1 MSDSEIGQAL
11 QVAEQLA
18 NIGIPIFVARA
29 AAESDGEHWLKLGFV
44 LPAAWQETPRGTLA
58 WRETWRP
65 GDALCAVMGHGIDL
79 IDVDPRSGGT
89 IPDGFP
95 LPTLYAVAATPS
107 GGVHGFV
114 ASLGVG
120 SRDGVFPGVDIKG
133 GGDPEKKGGGHGFA
147 FIAPT
152 VKLSKTTGQPAGYR
166 WVTSPDI
173 AGIQA
178 SYHDT
183 SGAALAAHVRELKA
197 KSGTKTGQKADT
209 AGLTEGLAAWAGQ
222 REAHSAAAAD
232 RAIRAK
238 LDEVAKAPA
247 QTGTGF
253 RETLMRAAMTLGGYV
268 GAGYLAEDEAFDELA
283 GAVRECWGGVDEN
296 DYLWI
301 QQGLADG
308 ARPENRFAVY
318 HPHEAITGPAA
329 GPSSDEVERKHTFYD
344 VIGTH
349 PFDPSQD
356 DSDQGLADAVIAR
369 CQPGLRRGVDTGG
382 WLVRG
387 PERWEELK
395 NEGRAEWA
403 ISVLAR
409 LMPAGRPAPAGEEK
423 DEAHW
428 QHERRKKFLT
438 SRTAGAISSKMRA
451 ITSGADHPAVVRVA
465 ELDSE
470 AEVLWAGG
478 LPWDLRQ
485 SGEVPVL
492 AQLDPG
498 APHLHT
504 ALTAPELV
512 PTPAWDAF
520 IATVWPDPE
529 VRAWVLR
536 VMSIALTG
544 YPDAALPM
552 LYGPERTGKSS
563 FVSLLAKLLG
573 TYAHAG
579 DPRLLSSTETH
590 ASIVYALKGRR
601 MSTIDEGP
609 RKGHLATERLKQLT
623 GGIELTGNAMRENPI
638 TFAPTHTLVMTTN
651 DEPVISDGAL
661 RSRARII
668 PCEAD
673 QDAVRA
679 ARQAITPDVWK
690 LEAPGVLAAMM
701 RETAAWLD
709 DRSSALSAAAPVT
722 VREMV
727 TELAAEQDPF
737 ARWLSERTAP
747 DATGTQSRALYA
759 AFAAWWETAPAFK
772 RLHLPSE
779 TAYGRSMTRL
789 GYPPVKRMDA
799 NYRQLRIVSGDSAA
813 WGLGSSP
820 GGLMAGSRTVDAKPP
835 MPEPSRSTP
844 GSGVVMEGME
854 GKTPSTTVQRST
866 PSTTV
871 QPSNEVC
878 ASSLHEPTMPP
889 LGSGGSETI
898 LCPRCGVAPGV
909 TAAGKLRAHR
919 LADKNKCEGSGDRA
933 PGVLTKSERD
943 RAAKVAAAE
952 GEWIGLPAAMRRG
965 EEPRAVTVAELPGIL
980 AECLRRN
987 GGILAVD
994 VENTARPIGHPDFR
1008 VQSVQLGDWAEG
1020 VDLDPNVPEQAEIIR
1035 AALAG
1040 AAELNAHNA
1049 TADLA
1054 PLAYLG
1060 LGDYRAMFDK
1070 MVDTAVRMKLAD
1082 PASVGNEA
1090 GLKDLS
1096 PAVLG
1101 AAAVSPGAD
1110 EARKALFTAAGWL
1123 TEVKPDT
1130 PPEKNGWARVKPGCA
1145 TMVRYAISDVL
1156 DCAAI
1161 RHRIPAPE
1169 TAVERR
1175 ERRVQVITAPTAYAG
1190 VPLDA
1195 GQVSGQIAEREPVI
1209 EDLGARL
1216 AAGGLANARSPK
1228 QVTEAFTARGVTIPD
1243 STKFTMQ
1250 KLVALHPDEGVKA
1263 MAADVLAYRK
1273 AATFMSTFLV
1283 PWREQCERGDGVIRP
1298 TIYTLGAD
1306 TGRMSSVRPNAQNL
1320 PKKGGARE
1328 CWVAGLGKKIIR
1340 ADMSS
1345 VEVRVIAALS
1355 QDPQLMAMLANG
1367 LKLHDQIAEQ
1377 VFGPGYTETQ
1387 RGWAKNG
1394 VFAHFF
1400 GAGLEKLAATI
1411 QAPLEVAA
1419 AVVEALGVVAPGVAA
1434 WADQVKQAVRGGM
1447 NQFRTYSG
1455 RIIHL
1460 DTSQPHKAVNYLVQ
1474 GTARELLV
1482 DTLLAWDDGPY
1493 AGGVI
1498 VPVHD
1503 EVIAWV
1509 DEADAEAATEY
1520 LVRCMTRELYGV
1532 AITCEPDAPSD
1543 RWDSYAS

>member
-1 MSDSEIGQAL
+1 M
-11 QVAEQLA
+11 
-18 NIGIPIFVARA
+18 PF
-29 AAESDGEHWLKLGFV
+29 
-44 LPAAWQETPRGTLA
+44 
-58 WRETWRP
+58 
-65 GDALCAVMGHGIDL
+65 
-79 IDVDPRSGGT
+79 
-89 IPDGFP
+89 
-95 LPTLYAVAATPS
+95 
-107 GGVHGFV
+107 GGVHEALDGVPMTATMNGHAQLPPVNPEQAQLFAGACATMRVGYLIRMVTLGWDTARGKKNLLVPPPADWQHGAQLTENDV
-114 ASLGVG
+114 AAAILSGSNAYLYRLPPGTHVVDTDTPETTAEMRERLGEPDVVTG
-120 SRDGVFPGVDIKG
+120 SGGAHWLVDAELARRDGIDIRISQLYGPGSFYVRAG
-133 GGDPEKKGGGHGFA
+133 VPVSYTGVVPA
-147 FIAPT
+147 APRH
-152 VKLSKTTGQPAGYR
+152 LPDDLPRQP
-166 WVTSPDI
+166 
-173 AGIQA
+173 
-178 SYHDT
+178 
-183 SGAALAAHVRELKA
+183 A
-197 KSGTKTGQKADT
+197 KSGQKRDI
-209 AGLTEGLAAWAGQ
+209 
-222 REAHSAAAAD
+222 SAP
-232 RAIRAK
+232 
-238 LDEVAKAPA
+238 VNAPA
-247 QTGTGF
+247 SGLGAWSAQADERFISVSSAQARAGELLTAIATGSEGGAEARLAINNASMF
-253 RETLMRAAMTLGGYV
+253 LGGLLHTGWITYETAAEWV
-268 GAGYLAEDEAFDELA
+268 AGACEHRWGSASAEDL
-283 GAVRECWGGVDEN
+283 R
-296 DYLWI
+296 WI
-301 QQGLADG
+301 AEGLADG
-308 ARPENRFAVY
+308 DL
-318 HPHEAITGPAA
+318 PHKRLRLVDDVVLHAERGP
-329 GPSSDEVERKHTFYD
+329 V
-344 VIGTH
+344 H
-349 PFDPSQD
+349 PFGEEPFSW
-356 DSDQGLADAVIAR
+356 QGGTTLHIADAL
-369 CQPGLRRGVDTGG
+369 LRRVPASLRVMWSTATTGKPACIANGSRGYWSYVADGLKWAALQLLDTM
-382 WLVRG
+382 
-387 PERWEELK
+387 PEGTKPETKDRKEWT
-395 NEGRAEWA
+395 EGNWA
-403 ISVLAR
+403 
-409 LMPAGRPAPAGEEK
+409 
-423 DEAHW
+423 H
-428 QHERRKKFLT
+428 HN
-438 SRTAGAISSKMRA
+438 RTWFAGAINDVVSLAEARVRHP
-451 ITSGADHPAVVRVA
+451 DHPAVVLPD
-465 ELDSE
+465 ELDTDPGM
-470 AEVLWAGG
+470 LWCSGA
-478 LPWDLRQ
+478 PWRLTA
-485 SGEVPVL
+485 VPVMDDVSL
-492 AQLDPG
+492 NT
-498 APHLHT
+498 PHLHS
-504 ALTAPELV
+504 ARYAPAAV

-520 IATVWPDPE
+520 IAAMWPDPE
-529 VRAWVLR
+529 VAEWGLQVLS
-536 VMSIALTG
+536 VGLTG
-544 YPDAALPM
+544 HSDAVMPVLFGETGHGKSKLMGRFLDLLGGYAKKVSNTLIQPSLGNPDVAKAELQG
-552 LYGPERTGKSS
+552 LRFAWLDEGLGTGK
-563 FVSLLAKLLG
+563 
-573 TYAHAG
+573 
-579 DPRLLSSTETH
+579 
-590 ASIVYALKGRR
+590 ASVEAIKDITGGGQVYAAAKYR
-601 MSTIDEGP
+601 
-609 RKGHLATERLKQLT
+609 A
-623 GGIELTGNAMRENPI
+623 PI
-638 TFAPTHTLVMTTN
+638 QFAPTHTIVLTMN
-651 DEPVISDGAL
+651 GDPEIHDDGLA
-661 RSRARII
+661 RRARLI
-668 PCEAD
+668 PCAGD
-673 QDAVRA
+673 RDAIGRTFDA
-679 ARQAITPDVWK
+679 LLLVWER
-690 LEAPGVLAAMM
+690 EAPGVLAQLFAF
-701 RETAAWLD
+701 AAAYVKDWRTVSHDRAPDTVRSRIAEIAESQDVIGRWLVERTQRD
-709 DRSSALSAAAPVT
+709 ENGSRSS
-722 VREMV
+722 
-727 TELAAEQDPF
+727 D
-737 ARWLSERTAP
+737 
-747 DATGTQSRALYA
+747 LYA
-759 AFAAWWETAPAFK
+759 AFREYARQFPEYERRQPSVNQWALRLDREGYGVHRRPNNVKWRPLRLGGGGDYAWSTPSPSVGGVTAPVTADVTAPVTTSEGPNAQENRQSVTAVTTQSITTLLEETSRGNREGGENNRGTAVTAVTPVTAPAA
-772 RLHLPSE
+772 LH
-779 TAYGRSMTRL
+779 
-789 GYPPVKRMDA
+789 
-799 NYRQLRIVSGDSAA
+799 SA
-813 WGLGSSP
+813 P
-820 GGLMAGSRTVDAKPP
+820 AGP
-835 MPEPSRSTP
+835 
-844 GSGVVMEGME
+844 
-854 GKTPSTTVQRST
+854 
-866 PSTTV
+866 
-871 QPSNEVC
+871 
-878 ASSLHEPTMPP
+878 
-889 LGSGGSETI
+889 ETI
-898 LCPRCGVAPGV
+898 LCPRCGDAPGV

-919 LADKNKCEGSGDRA
+919 LADKSKCEGSGDRA

-943 RAAKVAAAE
+943 RAAKVAVAE

-994 VENTARPIGHPDFR
+994 VENTARPIGHPEYR

-1020 VDLDPNVPEQAEIIR
+1020 VDLDPHDPEQAEIIR

-1040 AAELNAHNA
+1040 AAELDAHNA

-1054 PLAYLG
+1054 PLAHLG

-1123 TEVKPDT
+1123 TEVKPET
-1130 PPEKNGWARVKPGCA
+1130 PLEKNGWAQVKPGCA

-1161 RHRIPAPE
+1161 RHRIPAAEPS
-1169 TAVERR
+1169 VERR

-1195 GQVSGQIAEREPVI
+1195 RQVSEQIAEREPVI
-1209 EDLGARL
+1209 EALGARL

-1243 STKFTMQ
+1243 STKFTLQ

-1328 CWVAGLGKKIIR
+1328 CWVAGPGKKIIR

>member
-1 MSDSEIGQAL
+1 MT
-11 QVAEQLA
+11 QV
-18 NIGIPIFVARA
+18 
-29 AAESDGEHWLKLGFV
+29 
-44 LPAAWQETPRGTLA
+44 
-58 WRETWRP
+58 
-65 GDALCAVMGHGIDL
+65 
-79 IDVDPRSGGT
+79 
-89 IPDGFP
+89 
-95 LPTLYAVAATPS
+95 
-107 GGVHGFV
+107 
-114 ASLGVG
+114 
-120 SRDGVFPGVDIKG
+120 
-133 GGDPEKKGGGHGFA
+133 
-147 FIAPT
+147 
-152 VKLSKTTGQPAGYR
+152 
-166 WVTSPDI
+166 
-173 AGIQA
+173 
-178 SYHDT
+178 
-183 SGAALAAHVRELKA
+183 
-197 KSGTKTGQKADT
+197 
-209 AGLTEGLAAWAGQ
+209 
-222 REAHSAAAAD
+222 
-232 RAIRAK
+232 
-238 LDEVAKAPA
+238 
-247 QTGTGF
+247 
-253 RETLMRAAMTLGGYV
+253 
-268 GAGYLAEDEAFDELA
+268 
-283 GAVRECWGGVDEN
+283 
-296 DYLWI
+296 
-301 QQGLADG
+301 
-308 ARPENRFAVY
+308 
-318 HPHEAITGPAA
+318 
-329 GPSSDEVERKHTFYD
+329 
-344 VIGTH
+344 
-349 PFDPSQD
+349 
-356 DSDQGLADAVIAR
+356 
-369 CQPGLRRGVDTGG
+369 
-382 WLVRG
+382 
-387 PERWEELK
+387 
-395 NEGRAEWA
+395 
-403 ISVLAR
+403 
-409 LMPAGRPAPAGEEK
+409 
-423 DEAHW
+423 
-428 QHERRKKFLT
+428 
-438 SRTAGAISSKMRA
+438 
-451 ITSGADHPAVVRVA
+451 
-465 ELDSE
+465 
-470 AEVLWAGG
+470 
-478 LPWDLRQ
+478 
-485 SGEVPVL
+485 
-492 AQLDPG
+492 
-498 APHLHT
+498 
-504 ALTAPELV
+504 
-512 PTPAWDAF
+512 
-520 IATVWPDPE
+520 
-529 VRAWVLR
+529 
-536 VMSIALTG
+536 
-544 YPDAALPM
+544 
-552 LYGPERTGKSS
+552 
-563 FVSLLAKLLG
+563 
-573 TYAHAG
+573 
-579 DPRLLSSTETH
+579 
-590 ASIVYALKGRR
+590 
-601 MSTIDEGP
+601 
-609 RKGHLATERLKQLT
+609 
-623 GGIELTGNAMRENPI
+623 
-638 TFAPTHTLVMTTN
+638 
-651 DEPVISDGAL
+651 
-661 RSRARII
+661 
-668 PCEAD
+668 
-673 QDAVRA
+673 
-679 ARQAITPDVWK
+679 
-690 LEAPGVLAAMM
+690 
-701 RETAAWLD
+701 
-709 DRSSALSAAAPVT
+709 
-722 VREMV
+722 
-727 TELAAEQDPF
+727 
-737 ARWLSERTAP
+737 
-747 DATGTQSRALYA
+747 
-759 AFAAWWETAPAFK
+759 
-772 RLHLPSE
+772 
-779 TAYGRSMTRL
+779 
-789 GYPPVKRMDA
+789 
-799 NYRQLRIVSGDSAA
+799 
-813 WGLGSSP
+813 
-820 GGLMAGSRTVDAKPP
+820 
-835 MPEPSRSTP
+835 
-844 GSGVVMEGME
+844 
-854 GKTPSTTVQRST
+854 
-866 PSTTV
+866 
-871 QPSNEVC
+871 
-878 ASSLHEPTMPP
+878 
-889 LGSGGSETI
+889 
-898 LCPRCGVAPGV
+898 
-909 TAAGKLRAHR
+909 GKLRAH
-919 LADKNKCEGSGDRA
+919 KTVNGKCDGTGTRA

-952 GEWIGLPAAMRRG
+952 GEWVGLPAAMRRG

-1020 VDLDPNVPEQAEIIR
+1020 VDLDPHDPEQAAIIR

-1040 AAELNAHNA
+1040 ATELNAHNA

-1054 PLAYLG
+1054 PLAHLG

-1110 EARKALFTAAGWL
+1110 EGRKALFTAAGWL
-1123 TEVKPDT
+1123 TEVKPET
-1130 PPEKNGWARVKPGCA
+1130 PLEKNGWAQVKPGCA
-1145 TMVRYAISDVL
+1145 TMVRYAIADVL

-1161 RHRIPAPE
+1161 RHRIPAAEP
-1169 TAVERR
+1169 AVESR

-1195 GQVSGQIAEREPVI
+1195 RQVSGQIAEREPVI
-1209 EDLGARL
+1209 AELGARL

-1328 CWVAGLGKKIIR
+1328 CWVAGPGKKIIR

-1434 WADQVKQAVRGGM
+1434 WADQVKQAVRNGM

-1509 DEADAEAATEY
+1509 DEADAEAATDY